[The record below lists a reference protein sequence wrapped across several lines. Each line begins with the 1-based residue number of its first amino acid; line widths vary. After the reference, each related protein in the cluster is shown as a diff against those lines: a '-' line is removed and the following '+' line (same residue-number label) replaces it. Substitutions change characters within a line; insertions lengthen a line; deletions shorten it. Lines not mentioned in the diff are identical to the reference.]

1 MENTARWTI
10 KVSKDT
16 DISLRTYLAQQGM
29 KKGDLSKFIEH
40 AVQKEILAKTAAD
53 VKRRNADLSEEELE
67 ALIDEAVSAVRAEMR
82 SEAKAKIKVR

>member
-40 AVQKEILAKTAAD
+40 AVADHGRGLDHQTEWMTQGMHGIVSGERVHAHVMERADMDGKTAA
-53 VKRRNADLSEEELE
+53 
-67 ALIDEAVSAVRAEMR
+67 
-82 SEAKAKIKVR
+82 